1 MRNPLSAILQ
11 SVDEITEYLSLT
23 HASRTVDVDATQ
35 SSIEA
40 VDTIALCCHHQRRV
54 IDDVL
59 MLSKINSQML
69 QITLDENDPLQV
81 VSSVVRIFSGDA
93 KKQGISL
100 NLKVEDSIQQMDIDR
115 LLFDPGRLSQ
125 VLVNLLGNAI
135 KFTRDSD
142 ERQITVIVGAF
153 ASRPLP
159 GDHGVQYVEPEFKTN
174 DESEPGASD
183 EDERVILRLVVQ
195 DTGIGMTDEEKQRVF
210 KRFAQGEL
218 LLAR

>member
-11 SVDEITEYLSLT
+11 SVDEITEYLSST
-23 HASRTVDVDATQ
+23 FASRTVDLDATQ
-35 SSIEA
+35 GSIEA

-59 MLSKINSQML
+59 TLSKMNTKML

-100 NLKVEDSIQQMDIDR
+100 VLKVEDSLQQMAIDR

-135 KFTRDSD
+135 KFTRDSS

-153 ASRPLP
+153 GSRPLP
-159 GDHGVQYVEPEFKTN
+159 GDHGVQYVEPELRTN
-174 DESEPGASD
+174 DTSDPDTSD
-183 EDERVILRLVVQ
+183 EGKRVYLRIVVQ

-210 KRFAQGEL
+210 KRFAQGRL
-218 LLAR
+218 LPTH